1 VLQQV
6 LRGHHLLESYEVCE
20 ALRPAEVVQMF
31 EILNDTEHASATSAA
46 TLSPVRL
53 LYWAVVARG
62 SPAARRSSRETPRH
76 LGESPADGVGWTG
89 RRSYVLFFLEHP
101 LSLTYRAHGR
111 IEA

>member
-1 VLQQV
+1 
-6 LRGHHLLESYEVCE
+6 
-20 ALRPAEVVQMF
+20 MF
-31 EILNDTEHASATSAA
+31 EILNNTEPASATSAA

-76 LGESPADGVGWTG
+76 LGELPADGVGWTG
-89 RRSYVLFFLEHP
+89 RRSSVLFFLEHP

>member
-1 VLQQV
+1 
-6 LRGHHLLESYEVCE
+6 
-20 ALRPAEVVQMF
+20 MF
-31 EILNDTEHASATSAA
+31 EILNDTEPASATSAA

-53 LYWAVVARG
+53 LFWAVVACG
-62 SPAARRSSRETPRH
+62 SPAARSSRETPRH

-89 RRSYVLFFLEHP
+89 RRSSVLFFLEHP